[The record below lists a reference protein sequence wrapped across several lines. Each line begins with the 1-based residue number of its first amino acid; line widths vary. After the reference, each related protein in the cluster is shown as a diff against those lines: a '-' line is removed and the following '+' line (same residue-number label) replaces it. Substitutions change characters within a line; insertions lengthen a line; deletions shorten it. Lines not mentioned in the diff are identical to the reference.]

1 MLNKTLPDVAVG
13 RIFDN
18 VSDVIQRACSPV
30 ATVGAQ
36 GVSNCRVAVGIKAQ
50 RFVGPQGSAWQ
61 RHVDGGRVSL
71 RCAQCTLQTL
81 GILLRKDRLLIHFII
96 DGVGKEVAT
105 SHEVCGALN
114 GAVADNGN
122 LCGASRCRH
131 QGDRTSAV
139 RCNGHCVVGG
149 QRQQRVVLVDRNV
162 SVRQN
167 LKGERIRASA
177 TGCVYNSTGYV

>member
-71 RCAQCTLQTL
+71 RCAQCTLQTF
-81 GILLRKDRLLIHFII
+81 GILLRKDGLLIHLIVDRI
-96 DGVGKEVAT
+96 GEEVAA
-105 SHEVCGALN
+105 SHKVCGALN
-114 GAVADNGN
+114 GAVADNGD
-122 LCGASRCRH
+122 LCGSGWRRN
-131 QGDRTSAV
+131 QGD
-139 RCNGHCVVGG
+139 
-149 QRQQRVVLVDRNV
+149 
-162 SVRQN
+162 
-167 LKGERIRASA
+167 
-177 TGCVYNSTGYV
+177 